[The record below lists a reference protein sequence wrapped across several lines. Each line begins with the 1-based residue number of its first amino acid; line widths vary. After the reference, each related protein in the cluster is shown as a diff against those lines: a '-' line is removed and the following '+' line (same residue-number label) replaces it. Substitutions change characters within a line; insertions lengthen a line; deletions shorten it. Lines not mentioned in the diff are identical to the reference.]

1 MNQRKFI
8 FIKEYSGEY
17 GKIPQGTEL
26 IFFRGFRYMNGGR
39 VHPAYQKILLNI
51 IQNEDLKEEYL
62 KEVRI
67 INNKI

>member
-26 IFFRGFRYMNGGR
+26 IFFRGFLYMNGGMI
-39 VHPAYQKILLNI
+39 HPAYQKLLCGI
-51 IQNEDLKEEYL
+51 IQNDDLKDEYL
-62 KEVRI
+62 REVKI
-67 INNKI
+67 INNNV

>member
-26 IFFRGFRYMNGGR
+26 IFFRGFLYMNGGM
-39 VHPAYQKILLNI
+39 VHPAYQKILFNI
-51 IQNEDLKEEYL
+51 IQY
-62 KEVRI
+62 
-67 INNKI
+67 

>member
-1 MNQRKFI
+1 
-8 FIKEYSGEY
+8 
-17 GKIPQGTEL
+17 
-26 IFFRGFRYMNGGR
+26 MNGGM

>member
-26 IFFRGFRYMNGGR
+26 IFFRGFLYMNGGM
-39 VHPAYQKILLNI
+39 VHPAYQKVLLGI
-51 IQNEDLKEEYL
+51 INDDRLRNEYL
-62 KEVRI
+62 KEVKI

>member
-8 FIKEYSGEY
+8 FIKEYSGEN

-26 IFFRGFRYMNGGR
+26 IFFRGFLYMNGGM

>member
-17 GKIPQGTEL
+17 GKIPQGTEI
-26 IFFRGFRYMNGGR
+26 IFFRGFLYMNGGM

-62 KEVRI
+62 KEARI

>member
-1 MNQRKFI
+1 M
-8 FIKEYSGEY
+8 Y
-17 GKIPQGTEL
+17 GG
-26 IFFRGFRYMNGGR
+26 M